1 MALFSRS
8 DLDDYEREPRDSFLP
23 ESWSEALRR
32 RAAELAGLALAGL
45 AVAAALMLAS
55 YSSEDPSFFN
65 MSGGDASNWLGM
77 AGA

>member
-32 RAAELAGLALAGL
+32 RAAELAGL
-45 AVAAALMLAS
+45 VVDSAAPEA
-55 YSSEDPSFFN
+55 
-65 MSGGDASNWLGM
+65 
-77 AGA
+77 